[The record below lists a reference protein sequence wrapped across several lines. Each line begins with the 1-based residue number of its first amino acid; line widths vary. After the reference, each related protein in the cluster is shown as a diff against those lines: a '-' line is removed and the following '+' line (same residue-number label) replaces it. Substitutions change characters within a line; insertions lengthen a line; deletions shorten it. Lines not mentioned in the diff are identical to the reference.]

1 MDVVLATLIGIG
13 VGAMRY
19 DPNGLVSR
27 WSGAARRGTLANVAY
42 ALVGLVA
49 IAFVLHRFVG

>member
-1 MDVVLATLIGIG
+1 MHVLFVTLINIG

-27 WSGAARRGTLANVAY
+27 WSGAARRGTLANIAY